1 MNCGNRARFLC
12 LCLSSCLGLHLL
24 PGGHP
29 VVLGQAKVDDFDR
42 GVRVAVL
49 QQEVLRFDVP
59 VHKVVVMQIASRDSL
74 REGLEAKREAIWLYI

>member
-1 MNCGNRARFLC
+1 M
-12 LCLSSCLGLHLL
+12 
-24 PGGHP
+24 
-29 VVLGQAKVDDFDR
+29 VLGQAKVDDFDR